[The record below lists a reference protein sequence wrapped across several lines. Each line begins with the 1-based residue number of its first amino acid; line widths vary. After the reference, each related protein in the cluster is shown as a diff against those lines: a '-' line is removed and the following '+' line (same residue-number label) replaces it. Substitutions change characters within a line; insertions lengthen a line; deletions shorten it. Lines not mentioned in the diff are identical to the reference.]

1 MTTAQIVGYV
11 LAGLSV
17 LGAAYAWL
25 RAYRGN
31 RRAEEDLLAIYRKD
45 LSDQAKRDQ
54 ESAANRKRQRAAGW
68 LFGVAVLVA
77 ILASM
82 EADSAVLA
90 AETVKGAI
98 WASVA
103 ACCGAAYYLMHW
115 FMLEVWAELK
125 RVVWPTKDET
135 YSFTAVVIW
144 GLVIVGFYM
153 GMLDWI
159 CTSLIALLKLYG

>member
-1 MTTAQIVGYV
+1 MTTAQIAGYV
-11 LAGLSV
+11 VAGVGV
-17 LGAAYAWL
+17 LGAAYGWL
-25 RAYRGN
+25 HAYRCN
-31 RRAEEDLLAIYRKD
+31 RQAERDLVAIYRKD

-54 ESAANRKRQRAAGW
+54 ESAVNKKRQRTGFY
-68 LFGVAVLVA
+68 LFGIAAVVAVL
-77 ILASM
+77 ASM
-82 EADSAVLA
+82 QADSAVLA
-90 AETVKGAI
+90 SEVVKGAI
-98 WASVA
+98 WAGVA